1 MRFFYFFLTIIT
13 LNSYCFSQ
21 KTNKYYKFEQNKNQS
36 FGLNEVLQYKFSYG
50 KSDSKGFLTGGYG
63 SLEVNGLIKKDTI
76 TAYKI
81 EAKGKTTKIFSLFFK
96 VEDFFSTYLD
106 KSTLLTHQ
114 FARSIKEGTYEK
126 NQRATFD
133 RKNNIVV
140 TDKDTLPINPY
151 THDVLSALYA
161 CRAIPNDQIVI
172 NDTIN
177 VQIFNLEKSKLF
189 DSYIVPIKKEI
200 INTKCFKKT
209 KSIKCH
215 VHVEKNRIF
224 SDKDATYVW
233 VTDDKYHIPLKV
245 ETPIKVGSIYIEL
258 IDTENIN
265 YPF

>member
-1 MRFFYFFLTIIT
+1 MRFYNI
-13 LNSYCFSQ
+13 NSHME
-21 KTNKYYKFEQNKNQS
+21 KVT
-36 FGLNEVLQYKFSYG
+36 V
-50 KSDSKGFLTGGYG
+50 KGFLTGGYG

-96 VEDFFSTYLD
+96 VEDFFSTYVD

-114 FARSIKEGTYEK
+114 FARSIKEGGTKKTKEPRLTEK
-126 NQRATFD
+126 
-133 RKNNIVV
+133 NIVV

-177 VQIFNLEKSKLF
+177 VQIFNLEKNKLF

-224 SDKDATYVW
+224 
-233 VTDDKYHIPLKV
+233 L
-245 ETPIKVGSIYIEL
+245 IKTQHMSG
-258 IDTENIN
+258 
-265 YPF
+265 